1 MTDRKDAPLPQQT
14 DKPEGERADLEEG
27 RGLSDAP
34 AAPLQMDQAE
44 GEPEDVDQDV
54 RAAEEARRQKDK

>member
-1 MTDRKDAPLPQQT
+1 MAERKDIPLPQQQ
-14 DKPEGERADLEEG
+14 DKPEGEREDIEEG

-34 AAPLQMDQAE
+34 AAPLQVDQAE

-54 RAAEEARRQKDK
+54 QAVKERRKDQ